1 MNGIDILDEKMSRAI
16 KILKN
21 LFYQSPSPYDNTQ
34 LPYYE
39 DWVKAYNEA
48 EQFIKEGE

>member
-1 MNGIDILDEKMSRAI
+1 MAM

-34 LPYYE
+34 LSSYE
-39 DWVKAYNEA
+39 DWIKAYNEA
-48 EQFIKEGE
+48 EQFLSEVEE